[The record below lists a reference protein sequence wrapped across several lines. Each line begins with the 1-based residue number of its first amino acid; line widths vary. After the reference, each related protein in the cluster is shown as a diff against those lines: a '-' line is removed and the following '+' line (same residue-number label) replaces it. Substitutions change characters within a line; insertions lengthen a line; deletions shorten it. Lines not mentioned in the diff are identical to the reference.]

1 MLTTVLSAYA
11 DVVEQRREGERL
23 RSILKLLMAVGAAQ
37 TPWCEGP
44 YLFSDV
50 EVLL

>member
-1 MLTTVLSAYA
+1 MLTTVLSACP
-11 DVVEQRREGERL
+11 DVVKQRREGERL
-23 RSILKLLMAVGAAQ
+23 RSILKLLMAVGMTQ